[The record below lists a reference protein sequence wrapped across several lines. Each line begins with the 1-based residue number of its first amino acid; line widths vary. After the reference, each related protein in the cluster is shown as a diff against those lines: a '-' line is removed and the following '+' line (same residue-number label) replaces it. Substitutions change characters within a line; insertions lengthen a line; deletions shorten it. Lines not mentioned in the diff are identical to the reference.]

1 MSRHFHQPAGEQRQE
16 LWPDA
21 AANAFFNRYWS
32 DAAYRERLR
41 QEADDMVRLAH
52 RSIDA
57 GMASLNAKQAARWAA
72 EGDA

>member
-32 DAAYRERLR
+32 DAAMRERLHL
-41 QEADDMVRLAH
+41 EAMEMTRRRHAV
-52 RSIDA
+52 IDA
-57 GMASLNAKQAARWAA
+57 GMAPLNAKQAERWAR